1 MLGRRNLRIKV
12 MQELYAYKM
21 DEAGS
26 LGHLQNHLES
36 MVEKFVA
43 LNLVNHA
50 YLAAICAYADTD
62 YQIKSARFIR
72 DENQP
77 ASNRL
82 ATNAVMEMLTQS
94 PGFQQGNKKYKIN
107 HYVDEIV
114 VKNIYQEL
122 AKSSAL
128 SDYNRLEKITL
139 ADDAKILIYLLENIY
154 SCSEEIAQQLEVHFP
169 NFSDDND
176 YILNNIHKLFSQ
188 PAALQAEP
196 FFPTEDSIKE
206 EKDFA
211 TQLLSRTFK
220 NDEKLEVLIKPC
232 VANWDIERIAV
243 IDLIIIKM
251 AACELKFFPTI
262 PIKVTMNEY
271 IDIAKYY
278 STPKSKD
285 FVNGVM
291 DKLKNRM
298 TEEGEIQKTGRGL
311 VDH

>member
-1 MLGRRNLRIKV
+1 
-12 MQELYAYKM
+12 MQELYSFKM
-21 DEAGS
+21 DEACA
-26 LGHLQNHLES
+26 LGQLQNHLDS
-36 MVEKFVA
+36 MVDKFIV

-62 YQIKSARFIR
+62 FHIKSSRFIQ
-72 DENQP
+72 EEGV
-77 ASNRL
+77 ALSNRL
-82 ATNAVMEMLTQS
+82 ANNAIIESLISSVAY
-94 PGFQQGNKKYKIN
+94 QQGSKKYKTDL
-107 HYVDEIV
+107 YVDQVV
-114 VKNIYQEL
+114 VKNLYQQL
-122 AKSSAL
+122 AKSNEL
-128 SDYNRLEKITL
+128 NTYNRLEIVTPQ
-139 ADDAKILIYLLENIY
+139 DDARILVYLLENIF
-154 SCSEEIAQQLEVHFP
+154 SCSDEIAQQLEVYFP

-176 YILNNIHKLFSQ
+176 YILNNIHKQFLQ
-188 PAALQAEP
+188 PANIRAEN
-196 FFPTEDSIKE
+196 FFPSEEALKE
-206 EKDFA
+206 EKEFA

-220 NDEKLEVLIKPC
+220 NDEKLEALIKPC

-262 PIKVTMNEY
+262 PVKVTMNEY

-285 FVNGVM
+285 FVNGVI

-298 TEEGEIQKTGRGL
+298 TEEGEIQKSGRGL